1 MILALH
7 KNTPHDLR
15 TWFNVESLSLKKTV
29 TAKAVMD
36 TVIIAEEIIIKV
48 RFENRE
54 TSNAPIN
61 EAILS
66 NYKNKWSFILYKTWK
81 IKNLCI
87 TVIYTYVYIFYP
99 IFACIQ
105 LLLRRNTMPF
115 LPLPHADL

>member
-1 MILALH
+1 MILAPH
-7 KNTPHDLR
+7 ENPPHDLR

-66 NYKNKWSFILYKTWK
+66 NYKNQWSFILYKT
-81 IKNLCI
+81 KNLCI
-87 TVIYTYVYIFYP
+87 TVIYTYVYIVYP

-115 LPLPHADL
+115 